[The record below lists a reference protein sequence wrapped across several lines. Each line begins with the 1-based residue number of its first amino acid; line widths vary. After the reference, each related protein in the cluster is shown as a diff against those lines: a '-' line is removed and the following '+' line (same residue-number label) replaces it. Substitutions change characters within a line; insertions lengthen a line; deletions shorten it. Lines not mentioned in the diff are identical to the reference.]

1 MIKDDSLRGRQI
13 PTGAVN
19 FGDLRRTV
27 PISSL
32 WGFDRGQ
39 PIDRYYIEAFLQQ
52 READIRGRVLEV
64 GDPAYTRQ
72 FGGDRVTASDVLN
85 LTAIPGT
92 TVQADIACAPQIPSE
107 IFDCIIFTQT
117 LQLIY
122 DLRAAAATLHRIL
135 RPEGVLLATFPGITH
150 TGDGQWGRHWCWSLT
165 RVSAARL
172 FGEVF
177 DPADVTVSGRG
188 NVLTAIAFL
197 HGIAAEERQPHELD
211 DDNQPFDV
219 TIAVRA
225 VRRT

>member
-1 MIKDDSLRGRQI
+1 MRCLPPPIPDPGRATLDSRHEDVEAEVRSEPAGDAANGRHPLRRRARLRADPRPLAHGLARQAQGCAMIKDDAQRGRQI

-85 LTAIPGT
+85 LTAIPRT
-92 TVQADIACAPQIPSE
+92 TVQADIACAPHIPSE
-107 IFDCIIFTQT
+107 IFHCIIFPQT

-135 RPEGVLLATFPGITH
+135 RPEGVLLATFP
-150 TGDGQWGRHWCWSLT
+150 
-165 RVSAARL
+165 
-172 FGEVF
+172 
-177 DPADVTVSGRG
+177 
-188 NVLTAIAFL
+188 
-197 HGIAAEERQPHELD
+197 
-211 DDNQPFDV
+211 
-219 TIAVRA
+219 
-225 VRRT
+225 